1 MAEPENI
8 PSSVPQSTV
17 DYYNQSKKYINDIIN
32 SSSAI
37 PEFENFINNLGPL
50 PTATNNVELDPYCEL
65 AVSSSQELQK
75 NYYSSSGASN
85 DYFKLSQELRNFMT
99 TLLQN
104 YRPAVSTIRN
114 AISQP
119 VPEPV
124 IQETVLE
131 PVPEPVPVPEP
142 GVMNY
147 TSSLVSIPDAPM
159 GPKPDVPKK
168 PVAAECF
175 PTYGKNSPPVC
186 APDTTG
192 RCIGSGLMNM
202 TGFPPCCNENVDESC
217 IVTPSNPY
225 MPPITPSGSAP
236 VPPPLVNPS
245 VYSPNRPSA
254 PSPPSPPAQPENLSG
269 AAAGCVAKNPNYP
282 APVGGCVYNPSNP
295 CPTKYET
302 TDTRFGTKMCCAPQT
317 TENANCFSSKSTFGS
332 SNNYCYIY
340 IIFLVIAILLFIF
353 MKKK

>member
-1 MAEPENI
+1 M
-8 PSSVPQSTV
+8 V
-17 DYYNQSKKYINDIIN
+17 DSYNQAKNSIDNIIN

-37 PEFENFINNLGPL
+37 PEFQNFINKLGPL
-50 PTATNNVELDPYCEL
+50 PTATNNVDLGDYGEL
-65 AVSSSQELQK
+65 AFTSAQELNSPEQINK
-75 NYYSSSGASN
+75 FVENYFYS
-85 DYFKLSQELRNFMT
+85 
-99 TLLQN
+99 

-114 AISQP
+114 AILFPGQQQP
-119 VPEPV
+119 V
-124 IQETVLE
+124 QE
-131 PVPEPVPVPEP
+131 PVPVPVPKPVPVPVPVPVPEP
-142 GVMNY
+142 GLMNY

-159 GPKPDVPKK
+159 GPKPK

-192 RCIGSGLMNM
+192 RCVGSGLMNM

-245 VYSPNRPSA
+245 VYSPNIA
-254 PSPPSPPAQPENLSG
+254 TQPENLSG

-282 APVGGCVYNPSNP
+282 VPNGGCVYNPNNP
-295 CPTKYET
+295 CPTNYET
-302 TDTRFGTKMCCAPQT
+302 TDSRFGTKMCCAPQT
-317 TENANCFSSKSTFGS
+317 AANANCFSSKSTFGS
-332 SNNYCYIY
+332 SDNNSYMY